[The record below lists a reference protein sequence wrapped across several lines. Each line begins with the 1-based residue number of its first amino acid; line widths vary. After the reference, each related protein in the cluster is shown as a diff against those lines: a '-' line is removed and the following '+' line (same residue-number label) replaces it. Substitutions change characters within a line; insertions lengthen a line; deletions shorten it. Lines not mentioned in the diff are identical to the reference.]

1 MPEYAAIDLETTGL
15 DPARD
20 RVIEVGAV
28 AFTPD
33 RITSTLERL
42 VDPGRSVPDT
52 VLRLTGIKQEELRG
66 AASPESALGE
76 LAEFIRGRQP
86 VGHGAR
92 LDVDFL
98 TSAGLWDPAQE
109 ILDTLDVSRILL
121 PAAASHSLP
130 LLAVEMGFSQPRPHR
145 ALDDADATRQL
156 LLRLREEAAAFD
168 EGLKESML
176 ALVAPYEWPIARFFA
191 EAFTAPNP
199 DPMPVSARRT
209 HSLRVGKS
217 TGVPPDDPDVVAAL
231 LRPEGPLAGVLPDY
245 EHREP
250 QLQMLLAV
258 AQIQA
263 RGGTL
268 VVEAGTGTGKS
279 LAYLVPSIARAV
291 RFGERVVVS
300 TNTHTLQEQLMSKD
314 LPGLR
319 EWLPW
324 DFKSCLLKGRS
335 NYVSLRRWRRYLAEL
350 CHDADELR
358 FKLKVL
364 VWLHSTESGDRSELR
379 LHGREEVFWARIAS
393 DPLDCIGI
401 HCTGE
406 DCYVHRARA
415 EAEAADLVVVNH
427 SLLLADAEVGGGL
440 LPPFEHLVIDEAHH
454 LEEAATRG
462 LRQEIDGPG
471 LLALLE
477 RLASFSSP
485 PSGEVPSGSRSEP
498 HGEGDL
504 HYGSVEERGGDN
516 RRSRDMH
523 SGLLEQLRRQPHL
536 GESTEALAQAVPL
549 TLVAV
554 QRVSELFESAVT
566 WVGARLN
573 EGERR
578 DDSLRLT
585 SLLREDAGWL
595 PVRLAGE
602 NAVTALAALDRTLRR
617 AVGGV
622 RDWLGG
628 AEPDQ
633 GVRELELIRGRL
645 HVAAA
650 LVDEALQ
657 KPDANRVY
665 WFTLISRS
673 ENLVLR
679 AAPINVG
686 SLLREHVYA
695 ERRSTVFTSA
705 TLAVG
710 GSFDYFRSRVGL
722 GPEVEELILPSPFDF
737 LHQALVCL
745 PTDFTGPEH
754 EDFDRQV
761 EEVIAAVARRVGGRT
776 LVLFTSHRQLRDLHT
791 ALKHRVD
798 LDEVLIL
805 GQGIDGQR
813 RQLLK
818 TFEEADRP
826 LLLGTASFWEGIDV
840 PGERLSCVIMVR
852 LPFPVPTEPVYAARA
867 EQVRD
872 AFIQLALP
880 QAALRLK
887 QGFGRLI
894 RRSTDRGA
902 VVILDNRILGRDYG
916 KAFLDVLPPA
926 SRFVGPAGEIADQ
939 VGQWLGGKTPS
950 PPEQGGVPGA
960 GFARPGPMRGDV
972 PPHGEGWGG
981 DVERGASDL

>member
-28 AFTPD
+28 AFTTE

-66 AASPESALGE
+66 AASPESALRE
-76 LAEFIRGRQP
+76 LAESLRGRQP

-98 TSAGLWDPAQE
+98 TSAGLWDPSQE

-176 ALVAPYEWPIARFFA
+176 ALVAPYDWPIARFFA

-199 DPMPVSARRT
+199 EPEPASAGGP
-209 HSLRVGKS
+209 HSLHQGKS
-217 TGVPPDDPDVVAAL
+217 TGLPPDDPGLVAAL
-231 LRPEGPLAGVLPDY
+231 LGPEGPLAGVLPGY

-258 AQIQA
+258 AQIQG

-291 RFGERVVVS
+291 RHGERVVVS

-324 DFKSCLLKGRS
+324 DFKACLLKGRS

-364 VWLHSTESGDRSELR
+364 VWLHSTESGDRSEMR

-440 LPPFEHLVIDEAHH
+440 LPPFNHLVIDEAHH

-462 LRQEIDGPG
+462 LRQEVDGPG

-477 RLASFSSP
+477 RLA
-485 PSGEVPSGSRSEP
+485 VPGSRRSA
-498 HGEGDL
+498 GQGDRA
-504 HYGSVEERGGDN
+504 E
-516 RRSRDMH
+516 
-523 SGLLEQLRRQPHL
+523 GLLEELRRQPHL
-536 GESTEALAQAVPL
+536 GASDEALAQAVPL
-549 TLVAV
+549 TLAAG
-554 QRVSELFESAVT
+554 QRVRELFESAVT
-566 WVGARLN
+566 WVGVRLN
-573 EGERR
+573 EGDRR

-585 SLLREDAGWL
+585 PPLRDDAGWL

-602 NAVTALAALDRTLRR
+602 NAVTALAALDGALRR
-617 AVGGV
+617 GVGGA

-628 AEPDQ
+628 AAPDQ
-633 GVRELELIRGRL
+633 GVRELELIRGRI
-645 HVAAA
+645 HGAAA

-657 KPDANRVY
+657 TPDPNRVY
-665 WFTLISRS
+665 WFTLIARS

-686 SLLREHVYA
+686 SLLHERVYA

-745 PTDFTGPEH
+745 PTDFPGPEH
-754 EDFDRQV
+754 QEFDRQV
-761 EEVIAAVARRVGGRT
+761 EEVVAAVARRVGGRT

-818 TFEEADRP
+818 TFEAAHRP

-840 PGERLSCVIMVR
+840 PGERLSCVVMVR

-872 AFIQLALP
+872 SFTQLALP

-926 SRFVGPAGEIADQ
+926 SRFVGPAAEIADR
-939 VGQWLGGKTPS
+939 VGQWLEAEAPS
-950 PPEQGGVPGA
+950 ALPHP
-960 GFARPGPMRGDV
+960 GFAGPPRQAGM
-972 PPHGEGWGG
+972 GEGRGG
-981 DVERGASDL
+981 EVEQATDDL

>member
-1 MPEYAAIDLETTGL
+1 MAVPEYVALDLETTGL

-28 AFTPD
+28 AFTPEL
-33 RITSTLERL
+33 TGLSMERL
-42 VDPGRSVPDT
+42 VDPGRQVPET
-52 VLRLTGIKQEELRG
+52 VLRLTGIRQEELRG
-66 AASPESALGE
+66 AASAESALGE
-76 LAEFIRGRQP
+76 LSAFLRGRQP

-98 TSAGLWDPAQE
+98 TAAGLWDPAVE
-109 ILDTLDVSRILL
+109 ILDTLDVARILL

-130 LLAVEMGFSQPRPHR
+130 LLAVELGFSQPRPHR

-156 LLRLREEAAAFD
+156 LLRLREEAASLD

-176 ALVAPYEWPIARFFA
+176 ALVAPYGWSVARFFA
-191 EAFTAPNP
+191 EALTAPNP
-199 DPMPVSARRT
+199 DPVPASAA
-209 HSLRVGKS
+209 RVHASGSGKPANP
-217 TGVPPDDPDVVAAL
+217 PPDDPGLVAAL
-231 LRPEGPLAGVLPDY
+231 LGPEGPLAGVLPGY

-263 RGGTL
+263 RGGSL

-291 RFGERVVVS
+291 RHDERIVVS

-314 LPGLR
+314 LPSLR

-324 DFKSCLLKGRS
+324 DFTACLLKGRS
-335 NYVSLRRWRRYLAEL
+335 NYVSLRRWRRYLAEV
-350 CHDADELR
+350 CRDSEELR

-379 LHGREEVFWARIAS
+379 LHGREEVMWARIAS
-393 DPLDCIGI
+393 DPLDCVGI
-401 HCTGE
+401 HCTKE

-427 SLLLADAEVGGGL
+427 ALLLADAEVGGGL
-440 LPPFEHLVIDEAHH
+440 LPDFDHLVIDEAHH

-462 LRQEIDGPG
+462 LRQEVDGPG
-471 LLALLE
+471 LVALLE
-477 RLASFSSP
+477 RLVSSP
-485 PSGEVPSGSRSEP
+485 LAGEVARSA
-498 HGEGDL
+498 GG
-504 HYGSVEERGGDN
+504 GVE
-516 RRSRDMH
+516 
-523 SGLLEQLRRQPHL
+523 SGLLSELRRQPHL
-536 GESTEALAQAVPL
+536 GASTDALSEAVPL
-549 TLVAV
+549 TLSAT
-554 QRVSELFESAVT
+554 QRVRDLFEAAVT
-566 WVGARLN
+566 WVGGRLN
-573 EGERR
+573 DAERR

-585 SLLREDAGWL
+585 AVLREDQGWEAI
-595 PVRLAGE
+595 RLAGE
-602 NAVTALAALDRTLRR
+602 NATTALAALDSVLRR
-617 AVGGV
+617 AVSGS

-628 AEPDQ
+628 VEPDQ
-633 GVRELELIRGRL
+633 GVRELEIIRGRL
-645 HVAAA
+645 HGATE
-650 LVDEALQ
+650 LLSEALLR
-657 KPDANRVY
+657 PDPNRVY
-665 WFTLISRS
+665 WFTLFARTD
-673 ENLVLR
+673 NLVLR

-686 SLLREHVYA
+686 TLLRDRVYM

-710 GSFDYFRSRVGL
+710 GNFDYFRSRVGI
-722 GPEVEELILPSPFDF
+722 GPDAEELILPSPFDF

-745 PTDFTGPEH
+745 PTDLPGPEH
-754 EDFDRQV
+754 QDFDRHV
-761 EEVIAAVARRVGGRT
+761 EEVVAAVARRVGGRT
-776 LVLFTSHRQLRDLHT
+776 LVLFTSHRQLRDVHT
-791 ALKHRVD
+791 ALKHRTD
-798 LDEVLIL
+798 LDQVLIL

-813 RQLLK
+813 RHLLK
-818 TFEEADRP
+818 SFEEAERP
-826 LLLGTASFWEGIDV
+826 LLLGTSSFWEGIDV

-872 AFIQLALP
+872 PFAQLALP

-902 VVILDNRILGRDYG
+902 VVILDNRILGKDYG

-926 SRFVGPAGEIADQ
+926 SRFVGPADEIAEQ
-939 VGQWLGGKTPS
+939 VGAWLGNS
-950 PPEQGGVPGA
+950 
-960 GFARPGPMRGDV
+960 
-972 PPHGEGWGG
+972 
-981 DVERGASDL
+981 

>member
-1 MPEYAAIDLETTGL
+1 VPAAPVESETALPEYAALDLETTGL

-33 RITSTLERL
+33 RVSATLERL
-42 VDPGRSVPDT
+42 VDPGRAVPET
-52 VLRLTGIKQEELRG
+52 VLRLTGIRQEELRG
-66 AASPESALGE
+66 AASPSAALRE
-76 LAEFIRGRQP
+76 LSEFLRGRQP

-98 TSAGLWDPAQE
+98 TAAGLWDPALE
-109 ILDTLDVSRILL
+109 ILDTLDVARILL
-121 PAAASHSLP
+121 PGAASHSLP
-130 LLAVEMGFSQPRPHR
+130 LLAVELGFSQPRPHR

-156 LLRLREEAAAFD
+156 LLRLRDEAASLD

-176 ALVAPYEWPIARFFA
+176 ALVAPYEWSVARFFA
-191 EAFTAPNP
+191 ESLSEPNP
-199 DPMPVSARRT
+199 DPVPASAPRART
-209 HSLRVGKS
+209 SDPGKA
-217 TGVPPDDPDVVAAL
+217 GLPPDDPDLVAAL
-231 LRPEGPLAGVLPDY
+231 LGPEGPLAGVLPGY

-250 QLQMLLAV
+250 QLQG
-258 AQIQA
+258 
-263 RGGTL
+263 RGGAL

-291 RFGERVVVS
+291 RHDERVVVS

-324 DFKSCLLKGRS
+324 EFTACLLKGRS
-335 NYVSLRRWRRYLAEL
+335 NYVSLRRWRRYLAEV
-350 CHDADELR
+350 CRDSEELR
-358 FKLKVL
+358 FKLKIL

-379 LHGREEVFWARIAS
+379 LHGREEVLWARIAS
-393 DPLDCIGI
+393 DPLDCVGI
-401 HCTGE
+401 RCTKE

-427 SLLLADAEVGGGL
+427 ALLLADAEVGGGL
-440 LPPFEHLVIDEAHH
+440 LPQYDHLVIDEAHH

-462 LRQEIDGPG
+462 LRQEVDRPG
-471 LLALLE
+471 LAALLD
-477 RLASFSSP
+477 RLA
-485 PSGEVPSGSRSEP
+485 
-498 HGEGDL
+498 
-504 HYGSVEERGGDN
+504 GGAG
-516 RRSRDMH
+516 
-523 SGLLEQLRRQPHL
+523 GLLDDLRRQPHL
-536 GESTEALAQAVPL
+536 GASGDALSEAQPL
-549 TLVAV
+549 TLVAAE
-554 QRVSELFESAVT
+554 RVRELFEAAVA
-566 WVGARLN
+566 WVGTRLN
-573 EGERR
+573 DAERR

-585 SLLREDAGWL
+585 PAVREDAGWERIR
-595 PVRLAGE
+595 VAGE
-602 NAVTALAALDRTLRR
+602 NAATALAALDGVLRR
-617 AVGGV
+617 AVSGS

-633 GVRELELIRGRL
+633 GVRELEIIRGRL
-645 HVAAA
+645 HGAAE
-650 LVDEALQ
+650 LLGEALLS
-657 KPDANRVY
+657 PDSNRVY
-665 WFTLISRS
+665 WFTLFARTD
-673 ENLVLR
+673 NLVLR

-686 SLLREHVYA
+686 TLLRDRVYT
-695 ERRSTVFTSA
+695 ERKSTVFTSA

-710 GSFDYFRSRVGL
+710 GTFDYFRSRVGL
-722 GPEVEELILPSPFDF
+722 SRDAEELILPSPFDF

-745 PTDFTGPEH
+745 PTDMPGPEH
-754 EDFDRQV
+754 EDFDRAV
-761 EEVIAAVARRVGGRT
+761 EDVVAAVARRVGGRT
-776 LVLFTSHRQLRDLHT
+776 LVLFTSHRQLREVHT
-791 ALKHRVD
+791 ALKHRTD

-813 RQLLK
+813 RHLLK
-818 TFEEADRP
+818 SFEEAQRP

-872 AFIQLALP
+872 AFAQLALP

-902 VVILDNRILGRDYG
+902 VVILDNRILGKDYG

-926 SRFVGPAGEIADQ
+926 SRFVGQAAEIADQ
-939 VGQWLGGKTPS
+939 VGAWLDVQSPS
-950 PPEQGGVPGA
+950 PQ
-960 GFARPGPMRGDV
+960 
-972 PPHGEGWGG
+972 GEGWGRAVQVPAPG
-981 DVERGASDL
+981 V

>member
-1 MPEYAAIDLETTGL
+1 VPEYAALDLETTGL

-28 AFTPD
+28 AFTPEHV
-33 RITSTLERL
+33 TTTLERL
-42 VDPGRSVPDT
+42 VDPGRAVPET
-52 VLRLTGIKQEELRG
+52 VLRLTGIRQEELRG

-76 LAEFIRGRQP
+76 LAAFLRGRQP

-98 TSAGLWDPAQE
+98 AAAGLWDPEME
-109 ILDTLDVSRILL
+109 ILDTLDVARILL
-121 PAAASHSLP
+121 PSAASHSLP
-130 LLAVEMGFSQPRPHR
+130 LLASEMGFNQPRPHR

-156 LLRLREEAAAFD
+156 LLRLREEAAALD
-168 EGLKESML
+168 ETLKESML
-176 ALVAPYEWPIARFFA
+176 ALVAPYGWSIARFFA
-191 EAFTAPNP
+191 DALTAPNP
-199 DPMPVSARRT
+199 EPDLASDQAIDSVRGEAVAS
-209 HSLRVGKS
+209 
-217 TGVPPDDPDVVAAL
+217 PPDDPALMTAL
-231 LRPEGPLAGVLPDY
+231 LGPEGPLAGLLPGY

-291 RFGERVVVS
+291 RHNERVVVS
-300 TNTHTLQEQLMSKD
+300 TNTHTLQEQLMVKD

-319 EWLPW
+319 DWLPW
-324 DFKSCLLKGRS
+324 AFKACLLKGRS
-335 NYVSLRRWRRYLAEL
+335 NYVSLRRWRRSLAEP
-350 CHDADELR
+350 CKDADELK

-364 VWLHSTESGDRSELR
+364 MWLHTTESGDRSELR
-379 LHGREEVFWARIAS
+379 LHGREEVLWAQIAS
-393 DPLDCIGI
+393 DPLDCVGI
-401 HCTGE
+401 HCTKE

-415 EAEAADLVVVNH
+415 EAEASNLVVVNH
-427 SLLLADAEVGGGL
+427 ALLLADAEVGGGL
-440 LPPFEHLVIDEAHH
+440 LPDFDHLVIDEAHH

-462 LRQEIDGPG
+462 LRQEVDGPG
-471 LLALLE
+471 LRALLD
-477 RLASFSSP
+477 RLASP
-485 PSGEVPSGSRSEP
+485 DP
-498 HGEGDL
+498 GDAPK
-504 HYGSVEERGGDN
+504 
-516 RRSRDMH
+516 
-523 SGLLEQLRRQPHL
+523 GLLTELQRQPHL
-536 GESTEALAQAVPL
+536 GSSDEAFGDARPMSLAAG
-549 TLVAV
+549 A
-554 QRVSELFESAVT
+554 RVRDFFQLAER
-566 WVGARLN
+566 WVGTRLG
-573 EGERR
+573 ESERR
-578 DDSLRLT
+578 DDSVRLT
-585 SLLREDAGWL
+585 PLLREQEDWPSVA
-595 PVRLAGE
+595 VAAE
-602 NAVTALAALDRTLRR
+602 NAVTALAALDSGLRR
-617 AVGGV
+617 AVAGV
-622 RDWLGG
+622 REWLGG
-628 AEPDQ
+628 EEPDQ
-633 GVRELELIRGRL
+633 GIRELEIIRGRL
-645 HVAAA
+645 AAA
-650 LVDEALQ
+650 MGVLDEAMLS
-657 KPDANRVY
+657 PDPNRVY
-665 WFTLISRS
+665 WFTLLART

-686 SLLREHVYA
+686 SLLHDRVYA

-710 GSFDYFRSRVGL
+710 GTFDYFRSRVGL
-722 GPEVEELILPSPFDF
+722 SEGIEELILPSPFDF

-745 PTDFTGPEH
+745 PTDFPPPEH
-754 EDFDRQV
+754 ELFDQQV
-761 EEVIAAVARRVGGRT
+761 EEVIAGVARRVGGRT
-776 LVLFTSHRQLRDLHT
+776 LVLFTSHRQLRDVHA

-813 RQLLK
+813 RQVLK
-818 TFEEADRP
+818 SFEEAERP

-872 AFIQLALP
+872 AFSQLALP

-926 SRFVGPAGEIADQ
+926 SRFVGPAAEISDR
-939 VGQWLGGKTPS
+939 VGDWL
-950 PPEQGGVPGA
+950 
-960 GFARPGPMRGDV
+960 
-972 PPHGEGWGG
+972 
-981 DVERGASDL
+981 ERI

>member
-1 MPEYAAIDLETTGL
+1 LPEYAALDLETTGL

-33 RITSTLERL
+33 GISRTMERL
-42 VDPGRSVPDT
+42 VDPGRAVPET
-52 VLRLTGIKQEELRG
+52 VLRLTGIRQEELRG
-66 AASPESALGE
+66 AASPQVALHE

-98 TSAGLWDPAQE
+98 LAAGLWDPALE
-109 ILDTLDVSRILL
+109 ILDTLDVARILL
-121 PAAASHSLP
+121 PGAASHSLP
-130 LLAVEMGFSQPRPHR
+130 LLAVELGFSQPRPHR

-156 LLRLREEAAAFD
+156 LLRLRDEAASLD

-176 ALVAPYEWPIARFFA
+176 ALVAPYEWSVARFFA
-191 EAFTAPNP
+191 EALSAPHP
-199 DPMPVSARRT
+199 DPLPASAARIHST
-209 HSLRVGKS
+209 HSGKE
-217 TGVPPDDPDVVAAL
+217 GLPPDDPGLVAAL
-231 LRPEGPLAGVLPDY
+231 LGPEGPLAGVLPGY

-258 AQIQA
+258 AQIQG
-263 RGGTL
+263 RGGAL

-291 RFGERVVVS
+291 RHDERVVVS
-300 TNTHTLQEQLMSKD
+300 TNTHTLQEQLMTKD
-314 LPGLR
+314 IPGLR
-319 EWLPW
+319 DWLPW
-324 DFKSCLLKGRS
+324 DFTACLLKGRS
-335 NYVSLRRWRRYLAEL
+335 NYVSLRRWRRYLAEV
-350 CHDADELR
+350 CHDSEELR
-358 FKLKVL
+358 FKLKIL

-379 LHGREEVFWARIAS
+379 LFGKEEVMWARIAS
-393 DPLDCIGI
+393 DPLDCVGI
-401 HCTGE
+401 HCTKE

-415 EAEAADLVVVNH
+415 EAEAADLVVINH
-427 SLLLADAEVGGGL
+427 ALLLADAEVGGGL
-440 LPPFEHLVIDEAHH
+440 LPPFDHLVIDEAHH

-462 LRQEIDGPG
+462 LRQEVDGPG
-471 LLALLE
+471 LAALLD
-477 RLASFSSP
+477 RLGVSDT
-485 PSGEVPSGSRSEP
+485 SGQ
-498 HGEGDL
+498 
-504 HYGSVEERGGDN
+504 
-516 RRSRDMH
+516 
-523 SGLLEQLRRQPHL
+523 GLLEELRRQPHL
-536 GESTEALAQAVPL
+536 GASGEALVEAQPL
-549 TLVAV
+549 TVVAA
-554 QRVSELFESAVT
+554 QRVRELFDAAVG

-573 EGERR
+573 DAERR

-585 SLLREDAGWL
+585 ATVREDPDWDQIR
-595 PVRLAGE
+595 VAGE
-602 NAVTALAALDRTLRR
+602 NAATALAVLDGALRK
-617 AVGGV
+617 AVSGS

-633 GVRELELIRGRL
+633 GVRELEIIRGRL
-645 HVAAA
+645 NSAAVLLGEA
-650 LVDEALQ
+650 LVS
-657 KPDANRVY
+657 PDPNRVY
-665 WFTLISRS
+665 WFTLFARTA
-673 ENLVLR
+673 NLVLR

-686 SLLREHVYA
+686 TLLRDRVYS

-710 GSFDYFRSRVGL
+710 GTFDYFRSRVGL
-722 GPEVEELILPSPFDF
+722 SADAEELILPSPFDF

-745 PTDFTGPEH
+745 PTDLPGPEH
-754 EDFDRQV
+754 QDFDRHV
-761 EEVIAAVARRVGGRT
+761 EEVIAAVASRVGGRT
-776 LVLFTSHRQLRDLHT
+776 LVLFTSHRQLRDVHA
-791 ALKHRVD
+791 ALKHRID

-813 RQLLK
+813 RHLLK
-818 TFEEADRP
+818 AFEEAERP

-872 AFIQLALP
+872 AFAQLALP

-902 VVILDNRILGRDYG
+902 VVILDNRILGKDYG

-926 SRFVGPAGEIADQ
+926 SRFVGPAAEIADQ
-939 VGQWLGGKTPS
+939 VGGWLGMQEFS
-950 PPEQGGVPGA
+950 PLVIHE
-960 GFARPGPMRGDV
+960 D
-972 PPHGEGWGG
+972 
-981 DVERGASDL
+981 

>member
-1 MPEYAAIDLETTGL
+1 
-15 DPARD
+15 
-20 RVIEVGAV
+20 
-28 AFTPD
+28 
-33 RITSTLERL
+33 
-42 VDPGRSVPDT
+42 
-52 VLRLTGIKQEELRG
+52 
-66 AASPESALGE
+66 
-76 LAEFIRGRQP
+76 
-86 VGHGAR
+86 
-92 LDVDFL
+92 
-98 TSAGLWDPAQE
+98 
-109 ILDTLDVSRILL
+109 
-121 PAAASHSLP
+121 
-130 LLAVEMGFSQPRPHR
+130 
-145 ALDDADATRQL
+145 
-156 LLRLREEAAAFD
+156 
-168 EGLKESML
+168 
-176 ALVAPYEWPIARFFA
+176 
-191 EAFTAPNP
+191 
-199 DPMPVSARRT
+199 
-209 HSLRVGKS
+209 
-217 TGVPPDDPDVVAAL
+217 
-231 LRPEGPLAGVLPDY
+231 
-245 EHREP
+245 
-250 QLQMLLAV
+250 MLLAV

-279 LAYLVPSIARAV
+279 LAYLLPSIARAV
-291 RFGERVVVS
+291 RHGERVVVS

-324 DFKSCLLKGRS
+324 DFKACLLKGRS
-335 NYVSLRRWRRYLAEL
+335 NYVSLRRWRRYLSEV
-350 CHDADELR
+350 CRDADELR

-379 LHGREEVFWARIAS
+379 LHGREEVLWARIAS

-440 LPPFEHLVIDEAHH
+440 LPPYEHLVIDEAHH

-462 LRQEIDGPG
+462 LRQEVDGPG

-477 RLASFSSP
+477 RLAKRTSLS
-485 PSGEVPSGSRSEP
+485 SGET
-498 HGEGDL
+498 
-504 HYGSVEERGGDN
+504 
-516 RRSRDMH
+516 
-523 SGLLEQLRRQPHL
+523 GLLEELRRQPHL
-536 GESTEALAQAVPL
+536 GASDEAFAQAVPL
-549 TLVAV
+549 TLAAGE
-554 QRVSELFESAVT
+554 RVRDLFESAAV

-573 EGERR
+573 DGERR

-585 SLLREDAGWL
+585 PPLREDPGWL
-595 PVRLAGE
+595 PVLLAGE
-602 NAVTALAALDRTLRR
+602 NAVTALAALDGTLRR
-617 AVGGV
+617 AVGGA

-628 AEPDQ
+628 ADPDQ
-633 GVRELELIRGRL
+633 GVRELEMIRGRL
-645 HVAAA
+645 HGAAA

-657 KPDANRVY
+657 TPDPNRVY

-686 SLLREHVYA
+686 SRLREHVYA

-710 GSFDYFRSRVGL
+710 GTFEYFRSRVGL

-745 PTDFTGPEH
+745 PMDFPGPEQ
-754 EDFDRQV
+754 EEFDRHVV
-761 EEVIAAVARRVGGRT
+761 EVVAAVARRVGGRT
-776 LVLFTSHRQLRDLHT
+776 LVLFTSHRQLRDVHT

-818 TFEEADRP
+818 AFEEADRP

-852 LPFPVPTEPVYAARA
+852 LPFPVPSEPVYAARA

-872 AFIQLALP
+872 AFSQLALP

-926 SRFVGPAGEIADQ
+926 SRFVGPASEISERVA
-939 VGQWLGGKTPS
+939 GWLG
-950 PPEQGGVPGA
+950 EA
-960 GFARPGPMRGDV
+960 
-972 PPHGEGWGG
+972 
-981 DVERGASDL
+981 

>member
-1 MPEYAAIDLETTGL
+1 MPEYAALDLETTGL

-28 AFTPD
+28 AFTHD
-33 RITSTLERL
+33 RITTTLERL
-42 VDPGRSVPDT
+42 VDPGRPVPET
-52 VLRLTGIKQEELRG
+52 VLRLTGIRQEELRG
-66 AASPESALGE
+66 AATAESALRE
-76 LAEFIRGRQP
+76 LADFLQGRQP

-98 TSAGLWDPAQE
+98 AAAGLWDPAIE
-109 ILDTLDVSRILL
+109 ILDTLDVARILL
-121 PAAASHSLP
+121 PSAASHSLP
-130 LLAVEMGFSQPRPHR
+130 LLATEMGFNQPRPHR

-156 LLRLREEAAAFD
+156 LLRLRDEAAGLD
-168 EGLKESML
+168 ESLKESML
-176 ALVAPYEWPIARFFA
+176 ALVAPYEWSIARFFA
-191 EAFTAPNP
+191 DALTAPNP
-199 DPMPVSARRT
+199 DPGPAAAEIVDSRR
-209 HSLRVGKS
+209 GKS
-217 TGVPPDDPDVVAAL
+217 ADPPPDDPGLMVAL
-231 LRPEGPLAGVLPDY
+231 LGPEGPLAGLLPGY

-268 VVEAGTGTGKS
+268 IVEAGTGTGKS

-291 RFGERVVVS
+291 GHGERVVVS
-300 TNTHTLQEQLMSKD
+300 TNTHTLQEQLMGKD

-324 DFKSCLLKGRS
+324 DFKACLLKGRS
-335 NYVSLRRWRRYLAEL
+335 NYVSLRRWRRFLAEP
-350 CHDADELR
+350 CKDSDELK

-364 VWLHSTESGDRSELR
+364 MWLHTTESGDRSELR
-379 LHGREEVFWARIAS
+379 IHGREEVLWANIAS
-393 DPLDCIGI
+393 DPLDCVGI
-401 HCTGE
+401 HCTKE

-415 EAEAADLVVVNH
+415 EAEAADLIVVNH

-440 LPPFEHLVIDEAHH
+440 LPDFDHLVIDEAQH

-462 LRQEIDGPG
+462 LRQEVDGPG

-477 RLASFSSP
+477 RLAK
-485 PSGEVPSGSRSEP
+485 
-498 HGEGDL
+498 
-504 HYGSVEERGGDN
+504 GGD
-516 RRSRDMH
+516 
-523 SGLLEQLRRQPHL
+523 GLLSELQRQPHL
-536 GESTEALAQAVPL
+536 GSSDEAFGQAIPSSLAA
-549 TLVAV
+549 
-554 QRVSELFESAVT
+554 
-566 WVGARLN
+566 
-573 EGERR
+573 GERVR
-578 DDSLRLT
+578 ILFDLSAHWVAAKLGDMERKDESLRLT
-585 SLLREDAGWL
+585 PVLREDEGW
-595 PVRLAGE
+595 PEVSLAAE
-602 NAVTALAALDRTLRR
+602 NAVTALTALDAGLRR
-617 AVGGV
+617 AVAGV

-628 AEPDQ
+628 SEPDQ
-633 GVRELELIRGRL
+633 GIRELEIIRGR
-645 HVAAA
+645 VDAATR
-650 LVDEALQ
+650 VIDEALLT
-657 KPDANRVY
+657 PDSNRVY
-665 WFTLISRS
+665 WFTLLART
-673 ENLVLR
+673 ENLLLR

-686 SLLREHVYA
+686 FLLRDRVYA

-722 GPEVEELILPSPFDF
+722 GPEVEEVILSSPFDF

-745 PTDFTGPEH
+745 PTDLVGPE
-754 EDFDRQV
+754 DDAFDQQV
-761 EEVIAAVARRVGGRT
+761 TDVVASVARRVGGRT
-776 LVLFTSHRQLRDLHT
+776 LVLFTSHRQLRDVHA
-791 ALKHRVD
+791 ALKHRTD

-805 GQGIDGQR
+805 GQGVDGQR

-818 TFEEADRP
+818 AFEEAERP

-852 LPFPVPTEPVYAARA
+852 LPFPVPSEPVYAARA

-872 AFIQLALP
+872 GFNQLALP

-926 SRFVGPAGEIADQ
+926 SRFVGPASEIANQ
-939 VGQWLGGKTPS
+939 VGDWIEETS
-950 PPEQGGVPGA
+950 PLAGEVGAARRAQPG
-960 GFARPGPMRGDV
+960 
-972 PPHGEGWGG
+972 GG
-981 DVERGASDL
+981 DRSGK

>member
-1 MPEYAAIDLETTGL
+1 MPEYVALDLETTGL

-28 AFTPD
+28 AFTPEL
-33 RITSTLERL
+33 TGLSMERL
-42 VDPGRSVPDT
+42 VDPGRQVPET
-52 VLRLTGIKQEELRG
+52 VLRLTGIRQEELRG
-66 AASPESALGE
+66 AASAESALGE
-76 LAEFIRGRQP
+76 LSAFLRGRQP

-98 TSAGLWDPAQE
+98 TAAGLWDPAVE
-109 ILDTLDVSRILL
+109 ILDTLDVARILL

-130 LLAVEMGFSQPRPHR
+130 LLAVELGFSQPRPHR

-156 LLRLREEAAAFD
+156 LLRLREEAASLD

-176 ALVAPYEWPIARFFA
+176 ALVAPYGWSVARFFA
-191 EAFTAPNP
+191 EALTAPTDPVPASAARVHSSGSGKPANP
-199 DPMPVSARRT
+199 
-209 HSLRVGKS
+209 
-217 TGVPPDDPDVVAAL
+217 PPDDPGLVAAL
-231 LRPEGPLAGVLPDY
+231 LGPEGPLAGVLPGY

-263 RGGTL
+263 RGGSL

-291 RFGERVVVS
+291 RHDERIVVS

-314 LPGLR
+314 LPSLR

-324 DFKSCLLKGRS
+324 DFTACLLKGRS
-335 NYVSLRRWRRYLAEL
+335 NYVSLRRWRRYLAEV
-350 CHDADELR
+350 CRDSEELR

-379 LHGREEVFWARIAS
+379 LHGREEVMWARIAS
-393 DPLDCIGI
+393 DPLDCVGI
-401 HCTGE
+401 HCTKE

-427 SLLLADAEVGGGL
+427 ALLLADAEVGGGL
-440 LPPFEHLVIDEAHH
+440 LPDFDHLVIDEAHH

-462 LRQEIDGPG
+462 LRQEVDGPG
-471 LLALLE
+471 LVALLE
-477 RLASFSSP
+477 RLVSSP
-485 PSGEVPSGSRSEP
+485 LAGEVARSAA
-498 HGEGDL
+498 GG
-504 HYGSVEERGGDN
+504 VE
-516 RRSRDMH
+516 
-523 SGLLEQLRRQPHL
+523 SGLLSELRRQPHL
-536 GESTEALAQAVPL
+536 GASTDALSEAVPL
-549 TLVAV
+549 TLSAT
-554 QRVSELFESAVT
+554 QRVRDLFEAAVT
-566 WVGARLN
+566 WVGGRLN
-573 EGERR
+573 DAERR

-585 SLLREDAGWL
+585 EVLREDQGWEAI
-595 PVRLAGE
+595 RLAGE
-602 NAVTALAALDRTLRR
+602 NATTALAALDSVLRR
-617 AVGGV
+617 AVSGS

-628 AEPDQ
+628 VEPDQ
-633 GVRELELIRGRL
+633 GVRELEIIRGRL
-645 HVAAA
+645 HGATE
-650 LVDEALQ
+650 LLSEALLR
-657 KPDANRVY
+657 PDPNRVY
-665 WFTLISRS
+665 WFTLFARTD
-673 ENLVLR
+673 NLVLR

-686 SLLREHVYA
+686 TLLRDRVYM

-710 GSFDYFRSRVGL
+710 GNFDYFRSRVGI
-722 GPEVEELILPSPFDF
+722 GPDAEELILPSPFDF

-745 PTDFTGPEH
+745 PTDLPAPEH
-754 EDFDRQV
+754 QDFDRHV
-761 EEVIAAVARRVGGRT
+761 EEVVAAVARRVGGRT
-776 LVLFTSHRQLRDLHT
+776 LVLFTSHRQLRDVHT
-791 ALKHRVD
+791 ALKHRTD
-798 LDEVLIL
+798 LDQVLIL

-813 RQLLK
+813 RHLLK
-818 TFEEADRP
+818 SFEEAERP
-826 LLLGTASFWEGIDV
+826 LLLGTSSFWEGIDV

-872 AFIQLALP
+872 PFAQLALP

-902 VVILDNRILGRDYG
+902 VVILDNRILGKDYG

-926 SRFVGPAGEIADQ
+926 SRFVGPADEIAEQ
-939 VGQWLGGKTPS
+939 VGAWLGNS
-950 PPEQGGVPGA
+950 
-960 GFARPGPMRGDV
+960 
-972 PPHGEGWGG
+972 
-981 DVERGASDL
+981 